1 MRESRI
7 RVFVWRLCCFVSI
20 VGPRGVSG
28 LQAFDG
34 RLACSFED
42 RPWLCGVPGKGSTP
56 RTELLLLTLDASLCS
71 DAREVGEYR
80 LHVHRPFTD
89 DPYVMEGKPFC
100 GLLRRVGNDA
110 RGAPWLDFGGSGD
123 VCPRLPFHPEGLP
136 PIEEGKEGTL
146 FVQARDS
153 PFVRRTMWSAMR
165 IASSMTWVANTT
177 VLTPASRCTKRE
189 MSSSIFFRPKGSTPA
204 VGSSRRSRSGEAAR
218 ASAKERRR

>member
-89 DPYVMEGKPFC
+89 DPYVMGGKPFC

-110 RGAPWLDFGGSGD
+110 RGAPWLDFGGSGTSAPGFPSTQK
-123 VCPRLPFHPEGLP
+123 VFHLSRRAKRAPFSCKP
-136 PIEEGKEGTL
+136 
-146 FVQARDS
+146 RDS